1 MLPDFLTAKE
11 RVRIEAE
18 EQLKEKDNCINPY
31 DSYDE
36 LLQRIQNTVLEEK
49 KNEIQDEYL
58 ILIDRTGS
66 DDVMQNMKTA
76 LKLLLQSLSYGCLF
90 NVFIFG

>member
-1 MLPDFLTAKE
+1 MLPDFLTAEE

-31 DSYDE
+31 ESYDE
-36 LLQRIQNTVLEEK
+36 LLQRIQNTKLEEK

-58 ILIDRTGS
+58 ILIDLTGS
-66 DDVMQNMKTA
+66 EDVMQNIEKN
-76 LKLLLQSLSYGCLF
+76 LKLLLQSLSCGCFF
-90 NVFIFG
+90 NVYIFG